1 MSESYLFAHWLGKQG
16 KANLLTCKS
25 VKNVMDRLRP
35 EDLIFLL
42 YSGDANQSAK
52 SLVLLKGLFEDEMHF
67 LNNLNE
73 GYRYE
78 TNGD

>member
-1 MSESYLFAHWLGKQG
+1 
-16 KANLLTCKS
+16 
-25 VKNVMDRLRP
+25 MDRLRP

-42 YSGDANQSAK
+42 YSGDAQQSAK
-52 SLVLLKGLFEDEMHF
+52 ALVLLKGLFEDEMHF

>member
-16 KANLLTCKS
+16 KANLLSCKS
-25 VKNVMDRLRP
+25 VTDVMDRLRP

-52 SLVLLKGLFEDEMHF
+52 ALVLLKNAFEDEMNF
-67 LNNLNE
+67 MNE
-73 GYRYE
+73 KSGQYGR
-78 TNGD
+78 

>member
-25 VKNVMDRLRP
+25 VNNVMDRLRP

-42 YSGDANQSAK
+42 YSGDEQQSAK
-52 SLVLLKGLFEDEMHF
+52 ALVLLKNSFDDEMNF
-67 LNNLNE
+67 MNE
-73 GYRYE
+73 RGNR
-78 TNGD
+78 